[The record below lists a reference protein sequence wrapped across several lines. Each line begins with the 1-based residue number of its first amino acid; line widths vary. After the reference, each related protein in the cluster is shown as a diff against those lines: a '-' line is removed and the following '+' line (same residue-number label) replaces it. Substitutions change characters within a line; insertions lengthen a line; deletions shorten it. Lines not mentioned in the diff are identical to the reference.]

1 MNRNPF
7 TDQAWRWLGREL
19 DCWAETGA
27 TAQFWWRDDDASD
40 AGAALERLLQA
51 SQTSQA
57 PLALAVI
64 PAIFKPG
71 LVAPVQA
78 HSLVSVVQHGYAH
91 NSHAAPGQR
100 KIELGGERN
109 ANEIEHDLGLGKQIL
124 VKNFGKQFVP
134 ALVPP
139 WNRIDPTV
147 VAGLPKLGFS
157 GISTMKR
164 RTTPQPAPG
173 LLQVNAHLDPI
184 HWRHRGGFI
193 GLYPAI
199 AVLLQH
205 LIAKRHGYRDRA
217 EPSGILTHHLVQNEA
232 VWHFVDDLLQFL
244 SEHPAAAFVD
254 ARKIRQ

>member
-1 MNRNPF
+1 MSRTAH

-19 DCWAETGA
+19 DRWAESGM

-40 AGAALERLLQA
+40 TGAALERLLQA
-51 SQTSQA
+51 SQTRQV

-64 PAIFKPG
+64 PAILKPA
-71 LVAPVQA
+71 LVEPVQA
-78 HSLVSVVQHGYAH
+78 QSLVSVVQHGYAH

-109 ANEIEHDLGLGKQIL
+109 ANDVARDLGLGKQIL
-124 VKNFGKQFVP
+124 VKNFGEQFVP

-147 VAGLPKLGFS
+147 VAGLPKLGYC

-164 RTTPQPAPG
+164 RTIAQPAPG

-184 HWRHRGGFI
+184 HWRRRGGFI
-193 GLYPAI
+193 GVYPAI
-199 AVLLQH
+199 AILLQH
-205 LIAKRHGYRDRA
+205 LIAKRRGYRDRA
-217 EPSGILTHHLVQNEA
+217 EPSGILTHHLVQNET

-254 ARKIRQ
+254 ARNIW